1 MRVEAVAF
9 AAGAALLAAGCA
21 WFHHAPDDAHAPVK
35 MRLLAVLPV
44 EPAPAPATGT
54 GPPPAPPS
62 AEGALAVTAQIYRVL
77 AAQTEFRVVPD
88 LTVAD
93 IVETPAV
100 RRANSLIDRA
110 VAVGKEVG
118 ADGVIVGRL
127 YRYQRRVGTEYGA
140 SEAASVWFELQL
152 VAVSSGAVVWHGEFD
167 HTQEPLSSNL
177 LNWWMFWRAGPRW
190 LSASELAGLGVD
202 ELFPRMT
209 AAVDTSG

>member
-1 MRVEAVAF
+1 
-9 AAGAALLAAGCA
+9 
-21 WFHHAPDDAHAPVK
+21 

-54 GPPPAPPS
+54 GPPPAQPS

-77 AAQTEFRVVPD
+77 AAQTEFRFVPD

-100 RRANSLIDRA
+100 RRANGLIDRA
-110 VAVGKEVG
+110 VSVGKEVG
-118 ADGVIVGRL
+118 ADGVIVGQL

-140 SEAASVWFELQL
+140 SQPASVWFELQL
-152 VAVSSGAVVWHGEFD
+152 VAVSSGDVVWHGEFD

-190 LSASELAGLGVD
+190 LSAGELAGLGVD
-202 ELFPRMT
+202 ELLPKMT
-209 AAVDTSG
+209 ASVDTSG